1 MTIQRSF
8 FQRLLCLTLR
18 EQACA
23 LAALLCLYGITGP
36 VFAQSAD
43 ERSRIVDIPLA
54 AVHSEIG
61 FAIWNQS
68 TRKMICEENNQCL
81 TPENSNL
88 NRFILQVQRISQA
101 LQAGADEIYPDMVER
116 YPGMTGGRFDIFV
129 VEGHDPGSASS
140 SNGKIALNTA
150 LGEWQPYDEWLAF
163 VIAREMGHVISRH
176 HEENS
181 ASSIATSLI
190 MNVLI
195 PGSGLLKA
203 VVSAGSG
210 KIASLSNHDV
220 QELEADMVAFRLLK
234 ASGFGLTDTSLALS
248 VAPVYQNQSTW
259 TQALLRSKEKLA
271 LELRASR
278 ITLAAAFH

>member
-8 FQRLLCLTLR
+8 VQCVLCLKL
-18 EQACA
+18 A
-23 LAALLCLYGITGP
+23 LAALLCVFGINGQT
-36 VFAQSAD
+36 FAQSAD
-43 ERSRIVDIPLA
+43 DRSRMVGIPLA
-54 AVHSEIG
+54 AAHSEIG
-61 FAIWNQS
+61 FAFWNPS
-68 TRKMICEENNQCL
+68 TRKLLCEDSNQCS
-81 TPENSNL
+81 TPENKDL

-101 LQAGADEIYPDMVER
+101 LQAGAYEIYPDMAAR
-116 YPGMTGGRFDIFV
+116 YPGMTDGRFDIFV
-129 VEGHDPGSASS
+129 VEGRDPDSASS
-140 SNGKIALNTA
+140 ANGKIALNAA
-150 LGEWQPYDEWLAF
+150 LGQWQPYDEWLAF

-210 KIASLSNHDV
+210 RIAALSNHDV

-248 VAPVYQNQSTW
+248 VAPAYENQSAW

-271 LELRASR
+271 LELRAST
-278 ITLAAAFH
+278 ITLAAAAPSRY